1 MSTTVP
7 RRLSPV
13 ARLTGGHYPGA
24 VDAVLRGAAVPYGYT
39 LTVWASGEVMIDK
52 LGKPGVGSVFGVVVA
67 AAAAFGLLRLVSRDA
82 GPTVDASELAAG
94 CDALRTGIVH
104 VATMVAAVGAVA
116 LLALIGTW
124 LVWPLGAFTAT
135 VVYMGGTSVAMAI
148 RAATSSP
155 SSPSESRTR

>member
-1 MSTTVP
+1 
-7 RRLSPV
+7 
-13 ARLTGGHYPGA
+13 
-24 VDAVLRGAAVPYGYT
+24 
-39 LTVWASGEVMIDK
+39 
-52 LGKPGVGSVFGVVVA
+52 
-67 AAAAFGLLRLVSRDA
+67 
-82 GPTVDASELAAG
+82 
-94 CDALRTGIVH
+94 
-104 VATMVAAVGAVA
+104 MVAAVGAVA